1 MGIVGRAL
9 EVPADE
15 GLRKDVHPWWISV

>member
-15 GLRKDVHPWWISV
+15 GLRKDVHLWWISV